1 MKKHI
6 ENSNRPVIWL
16 EAEQFEELGGWSND
30 SQHVDLM
37 GSPYLLA
44 TGLGKPVADA
54 VTHAMTPCTGA
65 YRLWVRCRDWLPR
78 HSPGR
83 FSVLINGVA
92 SDTTFGQAAAA
103 TWQWVDGGLF
113 KLAAGRIEIRLR
125 DLTGWWGRCDAVVLA
140 AGEFQ
145 PSNDVAQLATERELY
160 GGVSSGIED
169 AGEFDLVVVGGGPA
183 GLGAA
188 VAAARHGCRV
198 AFVQDRPVLGGN
210 AGPEI
215 GIQPMGNPE
224 QAGLVG
230 EIFPPQS
237 WDNCADPEKINAVVR
252 GEPNIALFLN
262 CRATGVTM
270 RRGTG
275 KPLAAGEKGQPGCI
289 ESVIALEVGT
299 RRRLRFSA
307 PLFADCTGH
316 GWIGYYAGAE
326 YRMGQE
332 ARAEFGESLAPVAA
346 GTHTMGN
353 SLYRAVFKEHAGPCT
368 FRCPEW
374 AYQWQ
379 QYSDFEERGS
389 HRRTKEIVRPDNF
402 DVPSRGKGR
411 NPGDDI
417 NGGLLRSWW
426 VEYGGMIDT
435 IRDAETI
442 RDELFRI
449 NLGLWNYAKNH
460 NPATREQNRNRELVW
475 LNYVPGVR
483 ESRRLVGDYVMNQR
497 DYDEQT
503 VHGDAVAITDWGPDV
518 HHSEGFWVRGNDC
531 IHVYGRIE
539 IGIPYRTLYS
549 RNIANLFMAG
559 RCHSATQTAMGGT
572 RVMRPVMQMGQA
584 VGTAVAIARQH
595 DTSPR
600 GVHEKHL
607 DELRETLSR
616 DGCRIAVASSQ

>member
-1 MKKHI
+1 MMTSKK
-6 ENSNRPVIWL
+6 ELIWL
-16 EAEQFEELGGWSND
+16 EAEQFEDCGGWAND
-30 SQHVDLM
+30 SQFIDLM

-54 VTHAMTPCTGA
+54 VTHAAVPSAGR
-65 YRLWVRCRDWLPR
+65 YRLWVRCRDWLPK
-78 HSPGR
+78 HSPGQFQVMVDGR
-83 FSVLINGVA
+83 P
-92 SDTTFGQAAAA
+92 SDVVFGAADTDA
-103 TWQWVDGGLF
+103 WQWVDGGF
-113 KLAAGRIEIRLR
+113 FDLAEGLVEVRLK
-125 DLTGWWGRCDAVVLA
+125 DLTGWWGRCDAIVLA
-140 AGEFQ
+140 TDPFV
-145 PSNDVAQLATERELY
+145 PSNELDKLAADRQAH
-160 GGVSSGIED
+160 GGVSPGIED
-169 AGEFDLVVVGGGPA
+169 AGTFDLVVVGAGPA

-215 GIQPMGNPE
+215 GIQPMGDPV

-237 WDNCADPEKINAVVR
+237 WDNSADPEKINAVVR
-252 GEPNIALFLN
+252 DEPNITLFLN
-262 CRATGVTM
+262 CRATGATM
-270 RRGTG
+270 LRGGG
-275 KPLAAGEKGQPGCI
+275 KPLAVGERGQPGSI

-299 RRRLRFSA
+299 GRRLRFSA

-332 ARAEFGESLAPVAA
+332 ARDEFGESLAPVKA
-346 GTHTMGN
+346 GTNTMGN
-353 SLYRAVFKEHAGPCT
+353 CLYKAVFEERGNPCPFT
-368 FRCPEW
+368 CPEW
-374 AYQWQ
+374 AYQWRES
-379 QYSDFEERGS
+379 SDFEERGS
-389 HRRTKEIVRPDNF
+389 HRRTREIVRPDNF

-411 NPGDDI
+411 NPGNDV

-426 VEYGGMIDT
+426 VEYGGMQDT

-449 NLGLWNYAKNH
+449 AIGLWNYAKNH
-460 NPATREQNRNRELVW
+460 NPATWEQNRNRELVW

-483 ESRRLVGDYVMNQR
+483 ESRRLMGDTIMSQK
-497 DYDEQT
+497 DFHEQT
-503 VHGDAVAITDWGPDV
+503 VPGDAVAVTTWGSDV

-531 IHVYGRIE
+531 IHVYGDRV

-549 RNIANLFMAG
+549 RNIENLFMAG

-572 RVMRPVMQMGQA
+572 RVMRPIMQMGQA
-584 VGTAVAIARQH
+584 VGTAAALALKH
-595 DTSPR
+595 GTSPR
-600 GVHEKHL
+600 GVYERYIE
-607 DELRETLSR
+607 DLRETLFR
-616 DGCRIAVASSQ
+616 DGCRVLNRNR

>member
-1 MKKHI
+1 MMAAKQ
-6 ENSNRPVIWL
+6 PVIWL
-16 EAEQFEELGGWSND
+16 EAEQFEDCGGWSND
-30 SQHVDLM
+30 SQFVDLM

-54 VTHAMTPCTGA
+54 VTHAQVPCAGRC
-65 YRLWVRCRDWLPR
+65 RLWVRCRDWLPE
-78 HSPGR
+78 HSPGQFR
-83 FSVLINGVA
+83 VMVDGRA
-92 SDTTFGQAAAA
+92 SDAVFGAADTDA
-103 TWQWVDGGLF
+103 WRWLDGGLF
-113 KLAAGRIEIRLR
+113 ELDEGRTEIRLR

-140 AGEFQ
+140 PDPYV
-145 PSNDVAQLATERELY
+145 PSDEPEKLAADRLAY
-160 GGVSSGIED
+160 GGVSPDIED
-169 AGEFDLVVVGGGPA
+169 AGAFDLVVVGAGPA

-188 VAAARHGCRV
+188 VAVARHGSRV

-215 GIQPMGNPE
+215 GIQPMGHPE
-224 QAGLVG
+224 QTGLVG

-237 WDNCADPEKINAVVR
+237 WDNSADPEKINAVVR
-252 GEPNIALFLN
+252 GEPNITLFLN

-299 RRRLRFSA
+299 GRRLRFSA

-332 ARAEFGESLAPVAA
+332 ARAEFGESLAPMEA

-353 SLYRAVFKEHAGPCT
+353 CLYMAVFKEHGTPCT
-368 FRCPEW
+368 FTCPEW
-374 AYQWQ
+374 AYQWHAN
-379 QYSDFEERGS
+379 SDFEERGS
-389 HRRTKEIVRPDNF
+389 HRRTREIVRPDNF

-417 NGGLLRSWW
+417 NGGLIRSWW

-460 NPATREQNRNRELVW
+460 NPATRELNRNRELVW

-483 ESRRLVGDYVMNQR
+483 ESRRLVGDTIMTQK
-497 DYDEQT
+497 DFDDQT

-549 RNIANLFMAG
+549 RNIENLFMAG

-584 VGTAVAIARQH
+584 VGTAAAIALKH
-595 DTSPR
+595 GTSPR
-600 GVHEKHL
+600 GVYAQHIE
-607 DELRETLSR
+607 ELRHALVQ
-616 DGCRIAVASSQ
+616 DGCRIPEMNPPIQD

>member
-1 MKKHI
+1 MKLQQH
-6 ENSNRPVIWL
+6 VIWL
-16 EAEQFEELGGWSND
+16 ESEQFEERGGWSCD
-30 SQHVDLM
+30 SQFVDLM

-44 TGLGKPVADA
+44 TGLGRSVTDA
-54 VTHAMTPCTGA
+54 VTHAMVPCAGR
-65 YRLWVRCRDWLPR
+65 YRLWVRCKDWLPEF
-78 HSPGR
+78 SPGR
-83 FSVLINGVA
+83 FHVLVDGRA
-92 SDTTFGQAAAA
+92 SETIFGTADTDA
-103 TWQWVDGGLF
+103 WQWVDGGLF
-113 KLAAGRIEIRLR
+113 ELGEGRAEIRLR

-140 AGEFQ
+140 PDPFVPANAPDE
-145 PSNDVAQLATERELY
+145 LAADRLAY
-160 GGVSSGIED
+160 GGVSPDMGD
-169 AGEFDLVVVGGGPA
+169 AGPFDLVVVGAGPA

-188 VAAARHGCRV
+188 VAAARRGCRV

-215 GIQPMGNPE
+215 GIQPMGDPE

-230 EIFPPQS
+230 EMFPPQS
-237 WDNCADPEKINAVVR
+237 WENSADPEKITAVVR
-252 GEPNIALFLN
+252 GESNITLFLN

-270 RRGTG
+270 CRGDG
-275 KPLAAGEKGQPGCI
+275 KPLAAGEKGRPGCI

-299 RRRLRFSA
+299 GRRLRFSA

-332 ARAEFGESLAPVAA
+332 ARAEVGESLAPVKA

-353 SLYRAVFKEHAGPCT
+353 GLYKAVFEEHESPCAFT
-368 FRCPEW
+368 CPEW
-374 AYQWQ
+374 AYQWRQ
-379 QYSDFEERGS
+379 NSDFEERGS
-389 HRRTKEIVRPDNF
+389 HRRTSEIVRPDNF

-426 VEYGGMIDT
+426 VEYGGMMDT

-449 NLGLWNYAKNH
+449 SIGLWNYAKNH
-460 NPATREQNRNRELVW
+460 NPATRERNRNRELVR
-475 LNYVPGVR
+475 LNHVPGVR
-483 ESRRLVGDYVMNQR
+483 ESRRLVGDYIMSQK
-497 DYDEQT
+497 DFDEQI
-503 VHGDAVAITDWGPDV
+503 VHGDSVAVTNWGTDV

-531 IHVYGRIE
+531 IHVYGKRI

-549 RNIANLFMAG
+549 RNIGNLFMAG

-584 VGTAVAIARQH
+584 TGTAAAIALEH
-595 DTSPR
+595 GTSPR
-600 GVHEKHL
+600 GVYEKHIE
-607 DELRETLSR
+607 ELKETLLH
-616 DGCRIAVASSQ
+616 DGCRISGRNA

>member
-1 MKKHI
+1 MKKHTG
-6 ENSNRPVIWL
+6 NSMRPPIWL
-16 EAEQFEELGGWSND
+16 EAEQFEALGGWSND
-30 SQHVDLM
+30 SQFVDLM

-44 TGLGKPVADA
+44 TGIGKPVEDA
-54 VTHAMTPCTGA
+54 FTRVSIPQSGL
-65 YRLWVRCRDWLPR
+65 YRLWVRCRDWLPA

-83 FSVLINGVA
+83 FSVLVNGIA
-92 SDTTFGQAAAA
+92 SETSFGQDANDS
-103 TWQWVDGGLF
+103 WRWVDGGCFHLG
-113 KLAAGRIEIRLR
+113 AGDAELRLR

-140 AGEFQ
+140 SGGFE
-145 PSNDVAQLATERELY
+145 PSNDAAQLAVERELY
-160 GGVSSGIED
+160 GGVSSGIDD
-169 AGEFDLVVVGGGPA
+169 AGAFDVVVVGAGPA

-198 AFVQDRPVLGGN
+198 ALVQDRPVLGGN

-215 GIQPMGNPE
+215 GIQPMGDHV

-230 EIFPPQS
+230 EFFPPQS
-237 WDNCADPEKINAVVR
+237 WDNCADPEKINAVVQ
-252 GEPNIALFLN
+252 GEPNISLFLN

-270 RRGTG
+270 GQG
-275 KPLAAGEKGQPGCI
+275 GGFPLAAGEKGIPDTI
-289 ESVIALEVGT
+289 ESVIALEVTTG
-299 RRRLRFSA
+299 RRLRFSA

-316 GWIGYYAGAE
+316 GWVGYYAGAE

-332 ARAEFGESLAPVAA
+332 GRDEFGESLAPVKA

-353 SLYRAVFKEHAGPCT
+353 CLYKAVFKEHEHPCA
-368 FRCPEW
+368 FGSPDW
-374 AYQWQ
+374 AYHWRQV
-379 QYSDFEERGS
+379 SDFEERGS
-389 HRRTKEIVRPDNF
+389 HRRTSEIVRPDNF
-402 DVPSRGKGR
+402 DVPARGKGR

-449 NLGLWNYAKNH
+449 TIGLWNYAKNN
-460 NPATREQNRNRELVW
+460 NPATVEQNRNRELTW

-483 ESRRLVGDYVMNQR
+483 ESRRLVGDMILSQK
-497 DYDEQT
+497 DFHEQT
-503 VHGDAVAITDWGPDV
+503 VPGDAVAVTTWGSDV

-531 IHVYGRIE
+531 IHVYGGRV

-549 RNIANLFMAG
+549 RNIGNLFIAG

-584 VGTAVAIARQH
+584 VGTAAALALQH
-595 DTSPR
+595 RTSPR
-600 GVHEKHL
+600 GIYEKHI
-607 DELRETLSR
+607 EALRETLFR
-616 DGCRIAVASSQ
+616 DGCRVLGRNR